1 MNYIAAVIA
10 GIAAYLLGSVNSS
23 ILVGRLFG
31 VKDIRQHGSGNAG
44 ATNTLRTIGKK
55 AAILV
60 FVGDVLKGVAAVLLA
75 RLIVFILHTDATAA
89 VLAAALLVVVGHDY
103 PIYFGFKGGKGI
115 ATSAAVIFMTKPLL
129 GLIVLAVAILMMLIT
144 RYVSL
149 GSVAASVAFPIA
161 AVLLYPKDILYL
173 IFAIALCL
181 LAVYRHKENI
191 KRLVKG
197 TESKLGA
204 KKKEQA

>member
-10 GIAAYLLGSVNSS
+10 GAAAYLLGSVNSS

-31 VKDIRQHGSGNAG
+31 IKDIRQHGSGNAG

-55 AAILV
+55 AAVLV

-75 RLIVFILHTDATAA
+75 RLIVFLLHTDATAA
-89 VLAAALLVVVGHDY
+89 VLSAALLVVVGHDY

-129 GLIVLAVAILMMLIT
+129 GLIVLAVAILMMVT
-144 RYVSL
+144 ARYVSL

-161 AVLLYPKDILYL
+161 AAILYPNDILYL
-173 IFAIALCL
+173 VFAIALCL

-191 KRLVKG
+191 KRLIKG

>member
-10 GIAAYLLGSVNSS
+10 GVTAYLLGSVNSS

-31 VKDIRQHGSGNAG
+31 IKDIRQHGSGNAG

-55 AAILV
+55 AAVLV

-75 RLIVFILHTDATAA
+75 RFIAFLLHTDAAAA
-89 VLAAALLVVVGHDY
+89 VLSAALLVVVGHDY
-103 PIYFGFKGGKGI
+103 PVYFGFKGGKGI

-129 GLIVLAVAILMMLIT
+129 GLIVLAVAILMMVIA

-149 GSVAASVAFPIA
+149 GSIAASVAFPIA
-161 AVLLYPKDILYL
+161 AAILYPKDILYL
-173 IFAIALCL
+173 VFAIALCL

-191 KRLVKG
+191 KRLIKG

>member
-10 GIAAYLLGSVNSS
+10 GAAAYLLGSVNSS
-23 ILVGRLFG
+23 ILVGRVFG

-55 AAILV
+55 AAMLV
-60 FVGDVLKGVAAVLLA
+60 FAGDVLKGVAAVLLA
-75 RLIVFILHTDATAA
+75 RLIVFILHTDATMA
-89 VLAAALLVVVGHDY
+89 VLAAALMVVVGHDY

-161 AVLLYPKDILYL
+161 AAILYPKDIFYL

-181 LAVYRHKENI
+181 LAVYRHKANI